1 MRLQLKYLDKIA
13 HLGFYFLQIFLI
25 LFESKNAMSK
35 SLTIKAL
42 AYCFFLG
49 IMVELGQKYFLL
61 GRSFEIWDIV
71 ANIIGS
77 FIGIFFFRILKPL
90 L

>member
-1 MRLQLKYLDKIA
+1 LKYLDKIA
-13 HLGFYFLQIFLI
+13 HVGFYFLQIFLI
-25 LFESKNAMSK
+25 LYESKGFYSK

-42 AYCFFLG
+42 AYCFLFG
-49 IMVELGQKYFLL
+49 ILVELGQKYFLL

-77 FIGIFFFRILKPL
+77 IIGILFFRILKPL

>member
-1 MRLQLKYLDKIA
+1 LKYLDKIV
-13 HLGFYFLQIFLI
+13 HVGIYFLQVFLI
-25 LFESKNAMSK
+25 LFESKTPYSK
-35 SLTIKAL
+35 GLAIKAL
-42 AYCFFLG
+42 AYCFLIG
-49 IMVELGQKYFLL
+49 ILTELGQKYFLL

-77 FIGIFFFRILKPL
+77 IIGIYFFRILKPL